1 MTNQPGEKTM
11 TIKTALAAAVA
22 ASAIGGA
29 AQADTEFSLSYFMG
43 PKHRFNEAFFTPF
56 AENLAEASG
65 GALTVKQYA
74 GGTLNSNPALQ
85 YSTVLEGVTDVAFG
99 ISSYTYDLF
108 PISSAISVPG
118 ICNSG
123 IDCTEALWRAQD
135 MIESEFNAK
144 IIAMW
149 SNEPMAIVT
158 KDKPITTLEDFQGLK
173 IRVSSNIEADFL
185 SALGAAPVSQ
195 SVSEIN
201 QNLAN
206 GTIDAIAI
214 DPTSVRDFKLYEP
227 ANYVTL
233 GMPTSGLAF
242 WLLMNNE
249 SYAALSDEEKAWVD
263 AAGGRE
269 MSVAGANMTET
280 MAEGALQ
287 VAKDAGV
294 EVLTFSDEEIARIT
308 EAFAGPLADFQAE
321 TFNGVS
327 GADIYAAMKGE

>member
-1 MTNQPGEKTM
+1 MTLKRAILATVAFGVLSGA
-11 TIKTALAAAVA
+11 ALAE
-22 ASAIGGA
+22 
-29 AQADTEFSLSYFMG
+29 TEFTLSYFMG

-56 AENLAEASG
+56 ADKLTELSG
-65 GALTVKQYA
+65 GELTVKQYA

-85 YSTVLEGVTDVAFG
+85 YSTVVEGVTDVAFG

-118 ICNSG
+118 VCNSG
-123 IDCTEALWRAQD
+123 IDCTEALWRARD
-135 MIESEFNAK
+135 LIEKEFNAK
-144 IIAMW
+144 LIAMW

-158 KDKPITTLEDFQGLK
+158 RDKPIRTLEDFKGLK

-214 DPTSVRDFKLYEP
+214 DPTSIRDFKLYEP

-242 WLLMNNE
+242 WLLMNKQSYE
-249 SYAALSDEEKAWVD
+249 SLSDEGKAWVD
-263 AAGGRE
+263 AASGRE
-269 MSVAGANMTET
+269 LSVAGANLTET

-287 VAKDAGV
+287 VARDAGV
-294 EVLTFSDEEIARIT
+294 EIITLSPEETARIT
-308 EAFAGPLADFQAE
+308 EAFSAPLAKFKAE

>member
-1 MTNQPGEKTM
+1 M
-11 TIKTALAAAVA
+11 ILSAATLGIIAGSV
-22 ASAIGGA
+22 
-29 AQADTEFSLSYFMG
+29 QAETELSLSYFMG

-56 AENLAEASG
+56 AENLEEASG
-65 GALTVKQYA
+65 GTLTVKQYA

-108 PISSAISVPG
+108 PISSSISVPG
-118 ICNSG
+118 ICISG
-123 IDCTEALWRAQD
+123 VDCTEALWRAKD
-135 MIESEFNAK
+135 LIEGEFNAK
-144 IIAMW
+144 LIAMW

-158 KDKPITTLEDFQGLK
+158 KNKPIRTLEDFQGLK

-242 WLLMNNE
+242 WLLMNNQTYE
-249 SYAALSDEEKAWVD
+249 GLSDEEKAWLD
-263 AAGGRE
+263 AAGGHAL
-269 MSVAGANMTET
+269 SLAGAKLTAG
-280 MAEGALQ
+280 MADSALKT
-287 VAKDAGV
+287 ASDAGV
-294 EVLTFSDEEIARIT
+294 EIITLSPEETARISG
-308 EAFAGPLADFQAE
+308 AFAAPLAEFKAQS
-321 TFNGVS
+321 FNGVT
-327 GADIYAAMKGE
+327 GAEIYKAMKGE

>member
-1 MTNQPGEKTM
+1 MTLKQALLA
-11 TIKTALAAAVA
+11 ALAASTLA
-22 ASAIGGA
+22 GA
-29 AQADTEFSLSYFMG
+29 AHADTEFSLSYFMG
-43 PKHRFNEAFFTPF
+43 PKHRFNEAFFAPF
-56 AENLAEASG
+56 AEKLAELSG
-65 GALTVKQYA
+65 GTLTVKQYP

-85 YSTVLEGVTDVAFG
+85 YSTVVEGVTDIAFG

-108 PISSAISVPG
+108 PISSSVSVPG

-123 IDCTEALWRAQD
+123 IDCTEALWRAED
-135 MIESEFNAK
+135 LIDEEFDAK

-158 KDKPITTLEDFQGLK
+158 RDKPIRTLEDFEGLK
-173 IRVSSNIEADFL
+173 IRVSSNIEAEFL

-195 SVSEIN
+195 SVEEIN

-227 ANYVTL
+227 GKYITL
-233 GMPTSGLAF
+233 GMPTAGLPF
-242 WLLMNNE
+242 WMLMNNQ
-249 SYAALSDEEKAWVD
+249 SYEALSDEERAWVD

-269 MSVAGANMTET
+269 LSVAGAVKTEG
-280 MAEGALQ
+280 MAASALQ
-287 VAKDAGV
+287 LARDEGV
-294 EVLTFSDEEIARIT
+294 EIITLSPEEVARIT
-308 EAFAGPLADFQAE
+308 QAFEAPLNKFKAG

>member
-1 MTNQPGEKTM
+1 MTLKRAILATVALGALSGA
-11 TIKTALAAAVA
+11 ALAQ
-22 ASAIGGA
+22 S
-29 AQADTEFSLSYFMG
+29 EFTLSYFMG

-56 AENLAEASG
+56 ADRLAEFSG
-65 GALTVKQYA
+65 GELTVKQYA

-85 YSTVLEGVTDVAFG
+85 YSTVVEGVTDVAFG

-118 ICNSG
+118 VCNSG
-123 IDCTEALWRAQD
+123 IDCTEALWRARD
-135 MIESEFNAK
+135 LIEKEFNAK
-144 IIAMW
+144 LIAMW

-158 KDKPITTLEDFQGLK
+158 RDKPIRTLEDFKGLK

-214 DPTSVRDFKLYEP
+214 DPTSIRDFKLYEP

-242 WLLMNNE
+242 WLLMNKQ
-249 SYAALSDEEKAWVD
+249 SYEGLSDEGKAWVD
-263 AAGGRE
+263 AASGRE
-269 MSVAGANMTET
+269 LSVAGANLTET

-287 VAKDAGV
+287 VARDAGV
-294 EVLTFSDEEIARIT
+294 EIITLSPEETARIT
-308 EAFAGPLADFQAE
+308 EAFSAPLAKFKAE

>member
-1 MTNQPGEKTM
+1 M
-11 TIKTALAAAVA
+11 TIRKALITAMTVA
-22 ASAIGGA
+22 MLGGVA
-29 AQADTEFSLSYFMG
+29 HAETEFSLSYFMG

-56 AENLAEASG
+56 AEKLAELSG
-65 GALTVKQYA
+65 GKLTVKQYA

-85 YSTVLEGVTDVAFG
+85 YSTVVEGVTDVAFG

-108 PISSAISVPG
+108 PISSAVSVPG

-135 MIESEFNAK
+135 MIEKEFDAK
-144 IIAMW
+144 LIALW

-158 KDKPITTLEDFQGLK
+158 KDKPIKTLEDFKGLK

-185 SALGAAPVSQ
+185 AALGAAPVSQ
-195 SVSEIN
+195 PVSEIN

-233 GMPTSGLAF
+233 GMPTSGLSF
-242 WLLMNNE
+242 WLLMNNQ
-249 SYAALSDEEKAWVD
+249 SYEALSDEEKAWLD
-263 AAGGRE
+263 AAAGRE
-269 MSVAGANMTET
+269 LSVAGAHATEA
-280 MAEGALQ
+280 MAESALQ
-287 VAKDAGV
+287 VARDAGV
-294 EVLTFSDEEIARIT
+294 EVLTLAPEEADRIT
-308 EAFAGPLADFQAE
+308 EAFNGTLTEFKAKS
-321 TFNGVS
+321 FNGVS
-327 GADIYAAMKGE
+327 GADIFAAMRGE

>member
-1 MTNQPGEKTM
+1 MTLKRAILATVTLGVLSGA
-11 TIKTALAAAVA
+11 ALA
-22 ASAIGGA
+22 
-29 AQADTEFSLSYFMG
+29 QTEFTLSYFMG

-56 AENLAEASG
+56 ADKLAELSG
-65 GALTVKQYA
+65 GELTVKQYA

-85 YSTVLEGVTDVAFG
+85 YSTVVEGVTDVAFG

-108 PISSAISVPG
+108 PISSAVSVPG
-118 ICNSG
+118 ICNTG
-123 IDCTEALWRAQD
+123 IDCTEALWRAKD
-135 MIESEFNAK
+135 LIEGEFNAK
-144 IIAMW
+144 LIAMW

-158 KDKPITTLEDFQGLK
+158 RDKPIRTLEDFKGLK

-214 DPTSVRDFKLYEP
+214 DPTSIRDFKLYEP

-242 WLLMNNE
+242 WLLMNKQ
-249 SYAALSDEEKAWVD
+249 SYEGLSDEGKAWVD
-263 AAGGRE
+263 AASGRE
-269 MSVAGANMTET
+269 LSVAGANLTET

-287 VAKDAGV
+287 VARDAGV
-294 EVLTFSDEEIARIT
+294 EIITLSPEESARIT
-308 EAFAGPLADFQAE
+308 EAFSAPLATFKAE

>member
-1 MTNQPGEKTM
+1 MNLKRAILATVALGVLSGA
-11 TIKTALAAAVA
+11 ALA
-22 ASAIGGA
+22 
-29 AQADTEFSLSYFMG
+29 QTEFTLSYFMG

-56 AENLAEASG
+56 ADKLAELSG
-65 GALTVKQYA
+65 GELTVKQYA

-85 YSTVLEGVTDVAFG
+85 YSTVVEGVTDVAFG

-108 PISSAISVPG
+108 PISSSISVPG
-118 ICNSG
+118 VCNSG
-123 IDCTEALWRAQD
+123 IDCTEALWRAKD
-135 MIESEFNAK
+135 LIEGEFDAK
-144 IIAMW
+144 LIAMW

-158 KDKPITTLEDFQGLK
+158 RDKPIRTLEDFKGLK

-214 DPTSVRDFKLYEP
+214 DPTSIRDFKLYEP

-242 WLLMNNE
+242 WLLMNNQ
-249 SYAALSDEEKAWVD
+249 SYEGLSDEGKAWVD
-263 AAGGRE
+263 AASGRE
-269 MSVAGANMTET
+269 LSVEGAKSTET

-287 VAKDAGV
+287 VAHDAGV
-294 EVLTFSDEEIARIT
+294 EIITLSPEETARIT
-308 EAFAGPLADFQAE
+308 EAFAAPLAKFKAE

>member
-1 MTNQPGEKTM
+1 MTLKRAILATVALGVLSGA
-11 TIKTALAAAVA
+11 ALAE
-22 ASAIGGA
+22 
-29 AQADTEFSLSYFMG
+29 TEFTLSYFMG

-56 AENLAEASG
+56 ADKLAKLSG
-65 GALTVKQYA
+65 GELTVKQYA

-85 YSTVLEGVTDVAFG
+85 YSTVIEGVTDVAFG

-118 ICNSG
+118 VCDSG
-123 IDCTEALWRAQD
+123 IDCTEALWRAKD
-135 MIESEFNAK
+135 LIEGEFNAK
-144 IIAMW
+144 LIAMW

-158 KDKPITTLEDFQGLK
+158 RDKPIRTLEDFKGLK

-214 DPTSVRDFKLYEP
+214 DPTSIRDFKLYEP

-242 WLLMNNE
+242 WLLMNNQ
-249 SYAALSDEEKAWVD
+249 SYEGLSDEGKAWVG
-263 AAGGRE
+263 AASGRE
-269 MSVAGANMTET
+269 LSVEGAEATET

-287 VAKDAGV
+287 VARDAGV
-294 EVLTFSDEEIARIT
+294 EIITLSPEETARIT
-308 EAFAGPLADFQAE
+308 EAFAAPLAAFKAQ

>member
-1 MTNQPGEKTM
+1 MTLKRA
-11 TIKTALAAAVA
+11 ILATVTLGVL
-22 ASAIGGA
+22 SGA
-29 AQADTEFSLSYFMG
+29 ALADTEFTLSYFMG

-56 AENLAEASG
+56 ADKLAELSG
-65 GALTVKQYA
+65 GELTVKQYA

-85 YSTVLEGVTDVAFG
+85 YSTVIEGVTDVAFG

-108 PISSAISVPG
+108 PISSSISVPG
-118 ICNSG
+118 VCDSG
-123 IDCTEALWRAQD
+123 IDCTEALWRAKD
-135 MIESEFNAK
+135 LIEGEFNAK
-144 IIAMW
+144 LIAMW

-158 KDKPITTLEDFQGLK
+158 RDKPIRTLEDFKGLK

-214 DPTSVRDFKLYEP
+214 DPTSIRDFKLYEP

-242 WLLMNNE
+242 WLLMNKQ
-249 SYAALSDEEKAWVD
+249 SYEGLSDEGKAWVD
-263 AAGGRE
+263 AASGRE
-269 MSVAGANMTET
+269 LSVAGAESTET

-287 VAKDAGV
+287 VARDAGV
-294 EVLTFSDEEIARIT
+294 EIITLSPEETARIT
-308 EAFAGPLADFQAE
+308 EAFSAPLAKFKAE

>member
-1 MTNQPGEKTM
+1 MTLKRAILATVAFGVLSGA
-11 TIKTALAAAVA
+11 ALA
-22 ASAIGGA
+22 
-29 AQADTEFSLSYFMG
+29 QTEFTLSYFMG

-56 AENLAEASG
+56 ADKLTELSG
-65 GALTVKQYA
+65 GELTVKQYA

-85 YSTVLEGVTDVAFG
+85 YSTVVEGVTDVAFG

-108 PISSAISVPG
+108 PISSSISVPG
-118 ICNSG
+118 VCNSG
-123 IDCTEALWRAQD
+123 IDCTEALWRAKD
-135 MIESEFNAK
+135 LIEGEFDAK
-144 IIAMW
+144 LIAMW

-158 KDKPITTLEDFQGLK
+158 RDKPIRTLEDFKGLK

-214 DPTSVRDFKLYEP
+214 DPTSIRDFKLYEP

-242 WLLMNNE
+242 WLLMNKQ
-249 SYAALSDEEKAWVD
+249 SYEGLSDEGKAWVD
-263 AAGGRE
+263 AASGRE
-269 MSVAGANMTET
+269 LSVAGANLTET

-287 VAKDAGV
+287 VARDAGV
-294 EVLTFSDEEIARIT
+294 EIITLSPEETARIT
-308 EAFAGPLADFQAE
+308 EAFSAPLAKFKAE

>member
-1 MTNQPGEKTM
+1 MGDHSAVRATT
-11 TIKTALAAAVA
+11 TINLEENDMNLKRAILATVALGVLSGAALA
-22 ASAIGGA
+22 
-29 AQADTEFSLSYFMG
+29 QTEFSLSYFMG

-56 AENLAEASG
+56 ADKLAELSG
-65 GALTVKQYA
+65 GTLTVKQYA

-85 YSTVLEGVTDVAFG
+85 YSTVVEGVTDVAFG

-108 PISSAISVPG
+108 PISSSISVPG
-118 ICNSG
+118 VCNSG
-123 IDCTEALWRAQD
+123 IDCTEALWRAKD
-135 MIESEFNAK
+135 LIEGEFNAK
-144 IIAMW
+144 LIAMW

-158 KDKPITTLEDFQGLK
+158 RDKPIRTLEDFKGLK

-242 WLLMNNE
+242 WLLMNKQ
-249 SYAALSDEEKAWVD
+249 SYE
-263 AAGGRE
+263 G
-269 MSVAGANMTET
+269 SVG
-280 MAEGALQ
+280 
-287 VAKDAGV
+287 
-294 EVLTFSDEEIARIT
+294 
-308 EAFAGPLADFQAE
+308 
-321 TFNGVS
+321 
-327 GADIYAAMKGE
+327 

>member
-1 MTNQPGEKTM
+1 M
-11 TIKTALAAAVA
+11 TIKTVLAAAIA
-22 ASAIGGA
+22 ASAFAGA
-29 AQADTEFSLSYFMG
+29 AQADTELSLSYFVG

-56 AENLAEASG
+56 GENLAELSG
-65 GALTVKQYA
+65 GTLTVKQYA

-85 YSTVLEGVTDVAFG
+85 YSTVLEGVADIAFG

-108 PISSAISVPG
+108 PISSAVSVPG
-118 ICNSG
+118 ICDTG
-123 IDCTEALWRAQD
+123 IDCTEALWRAEEL
-135 MIESEFNAK
+135 IESEFNAK

-149 SNEPMAIVT
+149 SNEPMAIVS
-158 KDKPITTLEDFQGLK
+158 KDKPITTLEDFDGLK

-249 SYAALSDEEKAWVD
+249 TYENLSDEEKAWVD
-263 AAGGRE
+263 EAGGHAL
-269 MSVAGANMTET
+269 SVAGANMTEA
-280 MAEGALQ
+280 MAASALQ
-287 VAKDAGV
+287 TAEEGGV
-294 EVLTFSDEEIARIT
+294 EILTFAPEEVARIT
-308 EAFAGPLADFQAE
+308 EAFSTPLEAFKAE

-327 GADIYAAMKGE
+327 GADIFAAMKGE